1 MPSWLFYFSHDTQKV
16 PMGKKLKTYNF
27 FGMGLCVA
35 SSFNPT
41 LKNFLLALPTK
52 ARILCLDTLHSIVA

>member
-1 MPSWLFYFSHDTQKV
+1 
-16 PMGKKLKTYNF
+16 MGKTLETYNF

-41 LKNFLLALPTK
+41 LKKLFIGLAYQGK
-52 ARILCLDTLHSIVA
+52 DIVFRYIT